1 MTAARSKPLVSIV
14 IPCYNQARYLGEAIE
29 SALGQT
35 HSPVEVIVVDDGS
48 SDETARVARSHSSV
62 QYLRQ
67 RNSGAPRARN
77 AGLAASRG
85 EFVLFLDADDRL
97 LPEAVARGAAAL
109 AANPDWAFA
118 TGHVRLIANDGAVE
132 GAPPQAHAEGDQ
144 FLALLRSNYIWSP
157 GAVLYR
163 RSVLESGGAFEPS
176 ARASADYELNIR
188 VARQH
193 PVGCHHAVVLEYRQ
207 HDANMSGDIAEML
220 RSAVSV
226 RRAQRRFVAGDPVAE
241 QAWKA
246 GLDIVKA
253 DFGERLL
260 DRVKCDVRTKG
271 RRARAFLGVVRLAQ
285 YYPVGLLRTLAGGGG
300 GSTATP

>member
-132 GAPPQAHAEGDQ
+132 GAPPQAHAGGDQ

-193 PVGCHHAVVLEYRQ
+193 PVGCHHAVVLEYPAARREHERRHRRNAAVGGFGPSSPAQ
-207 HDANMSGDIAEML
+207 IRRR
-220 RSAVSV
+220 RSCC
-226 RRAQRRFVAGDPVAE
+226 R
-241 QAWKA
+241 A
-246 GLDIVKA
+246 GLES
-253 DFGERLL
+253 G
-260 DRVKCDVRTKG
+260 T
-271 RRARAFLGVVRLAQ
+271 
-285 YYPVGLLRTLAGGGG
+285 
-300 GSTATP
+300 